1 MNQTKRKI
9 AIVLVLVIVFAFVLL
24 LYAPVPSDE
33 FKAAEDEIAMHIQLD
48 TKEDVGLIVFDYTVD
63 GHEYSGGIANADK
76 SFVRHDSTETQ
87 VWTKQE
93 LNSSSDSVDIS
104 IQFRIITEYAEP
116 NFENIYPEDITKKID
131 VPISWRAQFGT
142 EYFVTITGDN
152 QSGYT
157 AELIK

>member
-1 MNQTKRKI
+1 MNKKKIKI
-9 AIVLVLVIVFAFVLL
+9 AIVIMIVFVFGLL
-24 LYAPVPSDE
+24 LYAQIPSDE
-33 FKAAEDEIAMHIQLD
+33 FKAAKDEIAMHIQLD

-76 SFVRHDSTETQ
+76 SLVRHDSKETQ
-87 VWTKQE
+87 VWNKQE
-93 LNSSSDSVDIS
+93 LNSSSDSIDIS

-116 NFENIYPEDITKKID
+116 NFENIYPEHLTKKID
-131 VPISWRAQFGT
+131 VPISWIAQFGK

-157 AELIK
+157 AELNK